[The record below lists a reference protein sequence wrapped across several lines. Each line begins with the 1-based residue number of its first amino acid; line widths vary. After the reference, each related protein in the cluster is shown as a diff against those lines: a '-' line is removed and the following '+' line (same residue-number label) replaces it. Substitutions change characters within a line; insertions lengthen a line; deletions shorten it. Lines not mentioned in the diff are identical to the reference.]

1 MEIILVK
8 KKKQYKYR
16 IHHTVFEGY
25 TLELLQYHLKD
36 LNQLQILFL

>member
-1 MEIILVK
+1 MK

-25 TLELLQYHLKD
+25 TLELLQYRLKD